1 MAESAKEIIQ
11 VNLEDEMRKSY
22 LDYAMSVIVGR
33 ALPDARDGLKPV
45 HRRVLFAMNE
55 LGAHS
60 NKPYYKS
67 ARIVGDVIGKYH
79 PHGDQSVYDTLVRMA
94 QPFSLRYLMVDGQGN
109 FGSVD
114 GDSAAAMRYT
124 EARMSRLAHEMMAD
138 IDKETVD
145 FQPNYDE
152 KELEPT
158 VMPTRFPSLLVNGSA
173 GIAVGM
179 ATNIPPHNLTESINA
194 CLALI
199 DNPQIDVDGLMEY
212 IPGPDFPTA
221 GIVNGTSGIVAGYRT
236 GRGRV
241 RMRAKAEIEI
251 QDNGREAIVVTEIPY
266 QVNKARLIEKIA
278 ELVKEKKLEGIS
290 ELRDESDKD
299 GMRIYIEIKRG
310 EAADVVL
317 NNLYQ
322 QTQMESVFGINM
334 VALVDGR
341 PQLLNLKQMLEAF
354 VRHRREV
361 VTRRT
366 IFELRKARA
375 RAHILEGLTVALAN
389 IDEMIELIKTSANP
403 TEARERMLARRWEAG
418 LVGALLGAAGAE
430 ASQPEDLPAGA
441 GLVADGYQLTEV
453 QATQILEMR
462 LHRLTGLEQERL
474 TEEYKQLLDTI
485 AGLIRILENPDVLL
499 QVIREE
505 LVNIREE
512 YGDARRTEIR
522 HSEEDLDILDLIAPE
537 DVVVT
542 LSHAGYAKRQP
553 VSAYRAQRRG
563 GRGRS
568 AAATKEEDFIDQL
581 WLVNTHDTLLT
592 FTSSGKVFWLPVYQ
606 LPEAGPN
613 ARGRP
618 IINWIP
624 LENGERVQAV
634 LPVREYADGRYVFFA
649 TRNGM
654 VKKTPLSEF
663 AYQLRRG
670 KVAINLDEGDA
681 LVGVALTD
689 GERDVLLFASNGK
702 TVRFSERPKDDEAE
716 DGAVEE
722 GAGEDSAGDD
732 EDVALAEDGDDAR
745 SPRRKSRGGVKPTGR
760 SSRGVRG
767 IKLARSEYVVS
778 LIVAEPAVGQDEDAE
793 DIEPA
798 AEADADADAESV
810 VRNGDEADAYI
821 LTATENGYGKRT
833 PLAEYPRKGRG
844 TQGVIGIQTSG
855 RNGKLVGAVL
865 LSARDEVLLISDGGT
880 LVRTRA
886 SEISRVGRNTQG
898 VTLIRLS
905 KGEKLQAVERLDGS
919 LAEEEPIEP
928 IAGEEGN
935 IEVASELPP
944 ES

>member
-1 MAESAKEIIQ
+1 MAELAKEIIP

-33 ALPDARDGLKPV
+33 ALPDVRDGLKPV

-60 NKPYYKS
+60 NKAHFKS

-94 QPFSLRYLMVDGQGN
+94 QPFSLRYLLVDGQGN

-124 EARMSRLAHEMMAD
+124 EARMSRLTHELMAD

-145 FQPNYDE
+145 FQLNYDE
-152 KELEPT
+152 KEFEPT
-158 VMPTRFPSLLVNGSA
+158 VMPTRFPNLLVNGSA

-179 ATNIPPHNLTESINA
+179 ATNIPPHNLTEVIDG
-194 CLALI
+194 LIALI
-199 DNPQIDVDGLMEY
+199 NDPEIDVDGLMQY

-221 GIVNGTSGIVAGYRT
+221 GIINGTSGIVAGYRT

-241 RMRAKAEIEI
+241 RMRARATIEVN
-251 QDNGREAIVVTEIPY
+251 DDTGRESIIVTEIPY

-278 ELVKEKKLEGIS
+278 ELVKEKKLEGLS

-299 GMRIYIEIKRG
+299 GMRIYMEVKRG
-310 EAADVVL
+310 DSADVVL

-341 PQLLNLKQMLEAF
+341 PQTLNLKQMLEAF
-354 VRHRREV
+354 IRHRREV

-366 IFELRKARA
+366 IFELRKARN

-403 TEARERMLARRWEAG
+403 QEARERMLAKTWEPG
-418 LVGALLGAAGAE
+418 LVGALLAASGADT
-430 ASQPEDLPAGA
+430 SRPEDLPEGV
-441 GLVADGYQLTEV
+441 GFLNGTYQLTEV

-462 LHRLTGLEQERL
+462 LHRLTGLEQEKL
-474 TEEYKQLLDTI
+474 TEEYKELLETI

-499 QVIREE
+499 EVIRTELLNIKEE
-505 LVNIREE
+505 F
-512 YGDARRTEIR
+512 GDARRSEIR

-553 VSAYRAQRRG
+553 ASAYRAQRRG

-592 FTSSGKVFWLPVYQ
+592 FTSSGRVFWLSVYQ
-606 LPEAGPN
+606 LPEAGSN

-624 LENGERVQAV
+624 LEAGERVQAV
-634 LPVREYADGRYVFFA
+634 LPVREYDEGHFVLFA
-649 TRNGM
+649 TQDGT
-654 VKKTPLSEF
+654 VKKTPLTEF
-663 AYQLRRG
+663 AYRLSRG
-670 KVAINLDEGDA
+670 KIAINLDEGDA
-681 LVGVALTD
+681 LIGVAMTD
-689 GERDVLLFASNGK
+689 GSRDVMLFASNGK
-702 TVRFSERPKDDEAE
+702 AVRFAE
-716 DGAVEE
+716 KEV
-722 GAGEDSAGDD
+722 
-732 EDVALAEDGDDAR
+732 R
-745 SPRRKSRGGVKPTGR
+745 STGR
-760 SSRGVRG
+760 NTTGVRG
-767 IKLARSEYVVS
+767 IRLAKGEQVRS
-778 LIVAEPAVGQDEDAE
+778 LIVVE
-793 DIEPA
+793 
-798 AEADADADAESV
+798 
-810 VRNGDEADAYI
+810 GDGDI
-821 LTATENGYGKRT
+821 LTASERGYGKRT
-833 PLAEYPRKGRG
+833 PVQDYPRKGRG
-844 TQGVIGIQTSG
+844 TQGVIALQTTA
-855 RNGKLVGAVL
+855 RNGQLVGAVQ
-865 LSARDEVLLISDGGT
+865 LSDHHEVLLISDGGT

-886 SEISRVGRNTQG
+886 AEISQVGRNTQG
-898 VTLIRLS
+898 VTLIKLA
-905 KGEKLQAVERLDGS
+905 KEETLQAVERLDAS
-919 LAEEEPIEP
+919 LDEDDDVVADSEPVP
-928 IAGEEGN
+928 TLN
-935 IEVASELPP
+935 P
-944 ES
+944 EA

>member
-1 MAESAKEIIQ
+1 MAELAKEIIP
-11 VNLEDEMRKSY
+11 VNLEDEMRRSY

-33 ALPDARDGLKPV
+33 ALPDVRDGLKPV
-45 HRRVLFAMNE
+45 HRRVLFAMHE

-94 QPFSLRYLMVDGQGN
+94 QPFSLRYLLVDGQGN

-124 EARMSRLAHEMMAD
+124 EARMARLTHELMAD

-158 VMPTRFPSLLVNGSA
+158 VMPTRFPNLLVNGSA

-179 ATNIPPHNLTESINA
+179 ATNIPPHNLNEVVNA
-194 CLALI
+194 LLALI
-199 DNPQIDVDGLMEY
+199 DDPSIDIDGLMEH

-221 GIVNGTSGIVAGYRT
+221 GIINGVGGIHLAYRT

-241 RMRAKAEIEI
+241 RMRARAEIEVA
-251 QDNGREAIVVTEIPY
+251 DNGREAIAVSEIPY

-299 GMRIYIEIKRG
+299 GMRIYIEVKRG
-310 EAADVVL
+310 ESAEVVL
-317 NNLYQ
+317 NNLYS

-341 PQLLNLKQMLEAF
+341 PQLLNLKQILQAF

-403 TEARERMLARRWEAG
+403 NEARERMLAKTWQPG
-418 LVGALLGAAGAE
+418 LVGALLAAAGSD
-430 ASQPEDLPAGA
+430 ASRPEDLPMGV
-441 GLVADGYQLTEV
+441 GLVDGAYQLTEI
-453 QATQILEMR
+453 QAQQILEMR
-462 LHRLTGLEQERL
+462 LHRLTGLEQEKL
-474 TEEYKQLLDTI
+474 TEEYKLLLDTI
-485 AGLIRILENPDVLL
+485 RGLIEILEDPDVLL
-499 QVIREE
+499 QVIRTE
-505 LVNIREE
+505 LENVREE
-512 YGDARRTEIR
+512 FGDARRSEIR
-522 HSEEDLDILDLIAPE
+522 ASEEDLDILDLIAPE

-568 AAATKEEDFIDQL
+568 AAATKDEDFIDQL

-592 FTSSGKVFWLPVYQ
+592 FTSSGKVFWLPVHQ
-606 LPEAGPN
+606 LPDAGSN

-624 LENGERVQAV
+624 LEAGEKVQAV
-634 LPVREYADGRYVFFA
+634 LPVREYAEGQYVFFA
-649 TRNGM
+649 TRDGT
-654 VKKTPLSEF
+654 VKKTPLTEF
-663 AYQLRRG
+663 AYRLARG
-670 KVAINLDEGDA
+670 KKAINLDEGDA

-689 GERDVLLFASNGK
+689 GQRDVLLFASNGK
-702 TVRFSERPKDDEAE
+702 TVRF
-716 DGAVEE
+716 GE
-722 GAGEDSAGDD
+722 GK
-732 EDVALAEDGDDAR
+732 VR
-745 SPRRKSRGGVKPTGR
+745 STGR
-760 SSRGVRG
+760 TSTGVRG
-767 IKLARSEYVVS
+767 IRMAKGEEVVS
-778 LIVAEPAVGQDEDAE
+778 LIVAESAGGIELDDDVGNEVADEEA
-793 DIEPA
+793 IETA
-798 AEADADADAESV
+798 TDV
-810 VRNGDEADAYI
+810 VEVAIDDGATAYI

-844 TQGVIGIQTSG
+844 TQGVIGIQTSE

-865 LSARDEVLLISDGGT
+865 LGSTDEVLLISDGGT

-886 SEISRVGRNTQG
+886 SEISQVGRNTQG

-919 LAEEEPIEP
+919 LVEDVEVS
-928 IAGEEGN
+928 GEAAAVDA
-935 IEVASELPP
+935 IDPP
-944 ES
+944 AAP